1 MVTCKDLLNLNVFKY
16 IKLIAGESGI
26 YKAVTWTYICET
38 IEFSKWVNG
47 GELIFITGMG
57 MDLDEKSMTKF
68 LIACGKKDISGVV
81 ILTNSEYIKEIPISC
96 IELANNL
103 NLPLFNMSWNIKL
116 IDATKEISNYIIE
129 RNFIENKEKELLK
142 ELLFSYS
149 LDKERTYKL
158 CKNCKFKIDDL
169 YFVAIF
175 NIEDIDKGKDYIEY
189 IIDYMK
195 VKLRNINVK
204 FLLDIF
210 ENNIIC
216 IINNILDKEF
226 KIKQVLN
233 EINNNLNES
242 NTSILSI
249 GRNYTNIFDIK
260 SSYEECINILDYY
273 KYQEYNDQIIDYD
286 KIGFYKLLFYIKD
299 IDQLKLYRNE
309 AIGKLLEYD
318 KDKNSNML
326 KTLKIYL
333 YNDCNL
339 INTSNKLFIH
349 RNTLIYRVNK
359 IKSILDINLYSALSK
374 NELINAIMID
384 DYIRY
389 LENK

>member
-1 MVTCKDLLNLNVFKY
+1 MVTCKDLLNLKVFKY
-16 IKLIAGESGI
+16 IKLIAGKNGI
-26 YKAVTWTYICET
+26 YKTVTWTYICET

-57 MDLDEKSMTKF
+57 MDLDERSMKEF
-68 LIACGKKDISGVV
+68 LLECGEKDISGVV
-81 ILTNSEYIKEIPISC
+81 ILTNSEYIKEIPTSC

-103 NLPLFNMSWNIKL
+103 NLPLFNMAWDIKL

-129 RNFIENKEKELLK
+129 RSFIENKEKELLK

-149 LDKERTYKL
+149 LDKERIYKL
-158 CKNCKFKIDDL
+158 CKSCKFKTEDL
-169 YFVAIF
+169 YFAAVF
-175 NIEDIDKGKDYIEY
+175 NIEDIDKNHIEY
-189 IIDYMK
+189 IIDYVK
-195 VKLRNINVK
+195 VKLRNINIK

-233 EINNNLNES
+233 EINNNLNEC
-242 NTSILSI
+242 NASILSI
-249 GRNYTNIFDIK
+249 GRSYSNIFDIK
-260 SSYEECINILDYY
+260 ISYEECINILDYY
-273 KYQEYNDQIIDYD
+273 RYQEYDDQIIDYD

-326 KTLKIYL
+326 KTLKVYL

-349 RNTLIYRVNK
+349 RNTLIYRINK
-359 IKSILDINLYSALSK
+359 IKNILDINLDSALSK

>member
-16 IKLIAGESGI
+16 IKLIAGKNGI
-26 YKAVTWTYICET
+26 YKTVTWTYICET

-57 MDLDEKSMTKF
+57 MDLDERSMKEF
-68 LIACGKKDISGVV
+68 LLECGEKDISGVV
-81 ILTNSEYIKEIPISC
+81 ILTNSEYIKEIPTSC

-103 NLPLFNMSWNIKL
+103 NLPLFNMAWDIKL

-129 RNFIENKEKELLK
+129 RSFIENKEKELLK

-149 LDKERTYKL
+149 LDKERIYKL
-158 CKNCKFKIDDL
+158 CKSCKFKTEDL
-169 YFVAIF
+169 YFAAVF
-175 NIEDIDKGKDYIEY
+175 NIEDIDKNHIEY
-189 IIDYMK
+189 IIDYVK
-195 VKLRNINVK
+195 VKLRNINIK

-233 EINNNLNES
+233 EINNNLNEC
-242 NTSILSI
+242 NASILSI
-249 GRNYTNIFDIK
+249 GRSYSNIFDIK
-260 SSYEECINILDYY
+260 ISYEECINILDYY
-273 KYQEYNDQIIDYD
+273 RYQEYDDQIIDYD

-299 IDQLKLYRNE
+299 INQLKLYRNE

-326 KTLKIYL
+326 KTLKVYL

-349 RNTLIYRVNK
+349 RNTLIYRINK
-359 IKSILDINLYSALSK
+359 IKNILDINLDSALSK

>member
-1 MVTCKDLLNLNVFKY
+1 MVTCKDLLNLNIFKY
-16 IKLIAGESGI
+16 IKLIAGKNGI
-26 YKAVTWTYICET
+26 YKTVTWTYICET

-57 MDLDEKSMTKF
+57 MDLDERSMKKF
-68 LIACGKKDISGVV
+68 LLECGEKDISGVV
-81 ILTNSEYIKEIPISC
+81 ILTNSEYIKEIPTSC

-103 NLPLFNMSWNIKL
+103 NLPLFNMAWDIKL

-129 RNFIENKEKELLK
+129 RSFIENKEKELLK

-149 LDKERTYKL
+149 LDKERIYKL
-158 CKNCKFKIDDL
+158 CKSCKFKTKDL
-169 YFVAIF
+169 YFAAVF
-175 NIEDIDKGKDYIEY
+175 NIEDIDKNHIEY
-189 IIDYMK
+189 IIDYVK
-195 VKLRNINVK
+195 VKLRNINIK

-233 EINNNLNES
+233 EINNNLNEC
-242 NTSILSI
+242 NASILSI
-249 GRNYTNIFDIK
+249 GRSYSNIFDIK
-260 SSYEECINILDYY
+260 ISYEECINILDYY
-273 KYQEYNDQIIDYD
+273 RYQEYDDQIIDYD

-326 KTLKIYL
+326 KTLKVYL

-339 INTSNKLFIH
+339 IKTSNKLFIH
-349 RNTLIYRVNK
+349 RNTLIYRINK
-359 IKSILDINLYSALSK
+359 IKNILDINLDSALSK

>member
-16 IKLIAGESGI
+16 IKLIAGKNGI
-26 YKAVTWTYICET
+26 YKTVTWTYICET

-57 MDLDEKSMTKF
+57 MDLDERSMKKF
-68 LIACGKKDISGVV
+68 LLECGEKDISGVV
-81 ILTNSEYIKEIPISC
+81 ILTNSEYIKEIPTSC

-103 NLPLFNMSWNIKL
+103 NLPLFNMAWDIKL

-129 RNFIENKEKELLK
+129 RSFIENKEKELLK

-149 LDKERTYKL
+149 LDKERIYKL
-158 CKNCKFKIDDL
+158 CKSCKFKTEDL
-169 YFVAIF
+169 YFAAVF
-175 NIEDIDKGKDYIEY
+175 NIEDIDKNHIEY
-189 IIDYMK
+189 IIDYVK
-195 VKLRNINVK
+195 VKLRNINIK

-233 EINNNLNES
+233 EINNNLNEC
-242 NTSILSI
+242 NASILSI
-249 GRNYTNIFDIK
+249 GRSYSNIFDIK
-260 SSYEECINILDYY
+260 ISYEECINILDYY
-273 KYQEYNDQIIDYD
+273 RYQEYDDQIIDYD

-299 IDQLKLYRNE
+299 IDQLRLYRNE

-326 KTLKIYL
+326 KTLKVYL

-349 RNTLIYRVNK
+349 RNTLIYRINK
-359 IKSILDINLYSALSK
+359 IKNILDINLDSALSK

>member
-16 IKLIAGESGI
+16 IKLIAGKNGI
-26 YKAVTWTYICET
+26 YKTVTWTYICET

-57 MDLDEKSMTKF
+57 MDLDERSMKKF
-68 LIACGKKDISGVV
+68 LLECGEKDISGVV
-81 ILTNSEYIKEIPISC
+81 ILTNSEYIKEIPTSC

-103 NLPLFNMSWNIKL
+103 NLPLFNMAWDIKL

-129 RNFIENKEKELLK
+129 RSFIENKEKELLK

-149 LDKERTYKL
+149 LDKERIYKL
-158 CKNCKFKIDDL
+158 CKSCKFKTEDL
-169 YFVAIF
+169 YFAAVF
-175 NIEDIDKGKDYIEY
+175 NIEDIDKNHIEY
-189 IIDYMK
+189 IIDYVK
-195 VKLRNINVK
+195 VKLRNINIK

-233 EINNNLNES
+233 EINNNLNEC
-242 NTSILSI
+242 NASILSI
-249 GRNYTNIFDIK
+249 GRSYSNIFDIK
-260 SSYEECINILDYY
+260 ISYEECINILDYY
-273 KYQEYNDQIIDYD
+273 RYQEYDDQIIDYD

-326 KTLKIYL
+326 KTLKVYL

-349 RNTLIYRVNK
+349 RNTLIYRINK
-359 IKSILDINLYSALSK
+359 IKNILDINLDSALSK

>member
-16 IKLIAGESGI
+16 IKLIAGKNGI
-26 YKAVTWTYICET
+26 YKTVTWTYICET

-57 MDLDEKSMTKF
+57 MDLDERSMKKF
-68 LIACGKKDISGVV
+68 LLECGEKDISGVV
-81 ILTNSEYIKEIPISC
+81 ILINSEYIKEIPTSC

-103 NLPLFNMSWNIKL
+103 NLPLFNMAWDIKL

-129 RNFIENKEKELLK
+129 RSFIENKEKELLK

-149 LDKERTYKL
+149 LDKERIYKL
-158 CKNCKFKIDDL
+158 CKSCKFKTEDL
-169 YFVAIF
+169 YFAAVF
-175 NIEDIDKGKDYIEY
+175 NIEDIDKNHIEY
-189 IIDYMK
+189 IIDYVK
-195 VKLRNINVK
+195 VKLRNINIK

-233 EINNNLNES
+233 EINNNLNEC
-242 NTSILSI
+242 NASILSI
-249 GRNYTNIFDIK
+249 GRSYSNIFDIK
-260 SSYEECINILDYY
+260 ISYEECINILDYY
-273 KYQEYNDQIIDYD
+273 RYQEYDDQIIDYD

-326 KTLKIYL
+326 KTLKVYL

-349 RNTLIYRVNK
+349 RNTLIYRINK
-359 IKSILDINLYSALSK
+359 IKNILDINLDSALSK

>member
-16 IKLIAGESGI
+16 IKLIAGKNGI
-26 YKAVTWTYICET
+26 YKTVTWTYICET

-57 MDLDEKSMTKF
+57 MDLDERSMKKF
-68 LIACGKKDISGVV
+68 LLECGEKDISGVV
-81 ILTNSEYIKEIPISC
+81 ILTNSEYIKEIPTSC

-103 NLPLFNMSWNIKL
+103 NLPLFNMAWDIKL

-129 RNFIENKEKELLK
+129 RSFIENKEKELLK

-149 LDKERTYKL
+149 LDKERIYKL
-158 CKNCKFKIDDL
+158 CKNCKFKTEDL
-169 YFVAIF
+169 YFAAVF
-175 NIEDIDKGKDYIEY
+175 NIEDIDKNHIEY
-189 IIDYMK
+189 IIDYVK
-195 VKLRNINVK
+195 VKLRNINIK

-242 NTSILSI
+242 NRSILSI
-249 GRNYTNIFDIK
+249 GRSYSDIFDIK
-260 SSYEECINILDYY
+260 ISYEECINILDYY
-273 KYQEYNDQIIDYD
+273 RYQEYDDQIIDYD

-318 KDKNSNML
+318 KDKNSNMI
-326 KTLKIYL
+326 KTLKVYL

-349 RNTLIYRVNK
+349 RNTLIYRINK
-359 IKSILDINLYSALSK
+359 IKHILDINLDSALSK